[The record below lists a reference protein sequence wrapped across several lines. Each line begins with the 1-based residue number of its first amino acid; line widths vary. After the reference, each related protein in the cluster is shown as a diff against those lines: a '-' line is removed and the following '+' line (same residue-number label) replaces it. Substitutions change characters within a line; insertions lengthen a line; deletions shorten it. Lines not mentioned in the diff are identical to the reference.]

1 MARHGKWFMLKLIGS
16 INMNIHQEI
25 AMYGMRAQ
33 DSGPATHF
41 RSDRLCRV
49 NGMLYFIT
57 RENTH
62 EGPFESREEALRE
75 IQAYIERVQVLQM
88 SR

>member
-1 MARHGKWFMLKLIGS
+1 
-16 INMNIHQEI
+16 
-25 AMYGMRAQ
+25 
-33 DSGPATHF
+33 
-41 RSDRLCRV
+41 
-49 NGMLYFIT
+49 MLYFIT

-62 EGPFESREEALRE
+62 EGPFDSREEALRE